1 MDLRERAKP
10 DPQSREEVQRWALV
24 GAYERDNMGDFL
36 LLRATELLLARPG
49 RNLVRTAPF
58 TPAPGVMA
66 PERVVRWS
74 DELSARPAAVVWT
87 VGGAVGAV
95 SPQRAWSMSAPPAA
109 WSSFRAT
116 PPDERQS
123 LLADLLGADPAE
135 HPLAYA
141 PDPRALLCGARAVR
155 VMNSADLTAL
165 GVLPP
170 RSARGILE
178 DLHRIPL
185 ISVRDADSQALCREH
200 GIAADL
206 APDMVH
212 TLLGK
217 VRDLPAPRSLPVLLQ
232 VSDAH
237 LSRVGA
243 DALLDPLA
251 SSPTVSQT
259 GVAIMCAGTAS
270 GHDSF
275 EKAEE
280 LAAGLTERKIGVT
293 IVRER
298 QPEALLRLIAG
309 STAVVAT
316 SLHLRILACAH
327 AVPRVSL
334 PIAKVT
340 CYARTWDDRMP
351 FDVAAPDL
359 AEALDVALA
368 AGPTDQQDLG
378 RQLADMAERSALAL
392 AQRAEEMC
400 QDRWGVSAPA
410 FSKPSLSEP
419 SIAGRA

>member
-1 MDLRERAKP
+1 
-10 DPQSREEVQRWALV
+10 
-24 GAYERDNMGDFL
+24 
-36 LLRATELLLARPG
+36 
-49 RNLVRTAPF
+49 
-58 TPAPGVMA
+58 
-66 PERVVRWS
+66 
-74 DELSARPAAVVWT
+74 
-87 VGGAVGAV
+87 
-95 SPQRAWSMSAPPAA
+95 
-109 WSSFRAT
+109 
-116 PPDERQS
+116 
-123 LLADLLGADPAE
+123 
-135 HPLAYA
+135 
-141 PDPRALLCGARAVR
+141 
-155 VMNSADLTAL
+155 MNSADLTAL

-359 AEALDVALA
+359 AEALDVRPHRPARPGPA
-368 AGPTDQQDLG
+368 ARRHGGAQCPCTGPTGGGNVSRPMGRLG
-378 RQLADMAERSALAL
+378 PCLLQALPLRTVNRRKGLA
-392 AQRAEEMC
+392 
-400 QDRWGVSAPA
+400 P
-410 FSKPSLSEP
+410 
-419 SIAGRA
+419 